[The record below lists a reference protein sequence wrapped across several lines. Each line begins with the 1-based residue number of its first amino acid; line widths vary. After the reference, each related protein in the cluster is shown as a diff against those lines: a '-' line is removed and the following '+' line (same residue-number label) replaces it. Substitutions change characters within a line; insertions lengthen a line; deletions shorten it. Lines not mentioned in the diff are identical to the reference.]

1 MSASG
6 LQVQMET
13 QIQVHTYILRE
24 HQTKYINI
32 DIGLLHTIHGSNVNI
47 KLLQIQKNDAAP
59 QYQ

>member
-47 KLLQIQKNDAAP
+47 KTQEYYLVFSIYYKK
-59 QYQ
+59 